1 VAALAFAALLTSAAR
16 AHGDAG
22 PHRLGAADLCLDP
35 SSVSVSLVGVPT
47 PERNA
52 AFLRSRLEEG
62 LDAAVDR
69 YDLPL
74 ERREVCPPDARL
86 TLTLDART
94 PADGLID
101 YALALEV
108 AAVQGSPRFVA
119 RLNARHDEGLA
130 SAPYLVQLPGYGAAM
145 MNDLA
150 LSWWEDNP
158 VSPPP
163 RRRWLPPLLGGLL
176 AAVVLLLGVRW
187 ARRRR
192 GPQSDRQVSPYDG
205 S

>member
-1 VAALAFAALLTSAAR
+1 VAGL
-16 AHGDAG
+16 
-22 PHRLGAADLCLDP
+22 
-35 SSVSVSLVGVPT
+35 PT
-47 PERNA
+47 PERSA

-62 LDAAVDR
+62 VAAAVDR

-74 ERREVCPPDARL
+74 VQREVCPPDARL
-86 TLTLDART
+86 TLTLDARS
-94 PADGLID
+94 PADGLVD

-108 AAVQGSPRFVA
+108 AAAQGPPRFVA
-119 RLNARHDEGLA
+119 RLNARHDAGLA

-158 VSPPP
+158 VVRPL
-163 RRRWLPPLLGGLL
+163 RRWLPPLVGGLL
-176 AAVVLLLGVRW
+176 SAAVLLLGVW
-187 ARRRR
+187 WVRRRR
-192 GPQSDRQVSPYDG
+192 APQSDPRVSPYDG